1 MVNKIDG
8 FERETAADK
17 KRRKTTSTDLSEG
30 SASLVTVG
38 KDDVY
43 MNTIAFEKQ
52 EANNRSSVNDM
63 HIFNAV
69 SAELKDLFSEV
80 AGLKMEK
87 TEETTSQI
95 REKRVN
101 GSLALVLLKK
111 LNRLD
116 KVRIRDGRTALHQEK
131 LRVDSNRL
139 QLQNLLYEEEHLKRE
154 IQQCYLFK
162 SQDEE
167 IDLVP
172 EYEFYQNA
180 PEAVSRPTKTQYD
193 DHAKRIARLEWELQ
207 QRKELDSHLKELQT
221 LKETIEND
229 IVAKSTRLHSLGP
242 RLRELIVATRP
253 LQEALQM
260 PFEKGWEIQKTVR
273 LLAPPLYLLYTNM
286 IAYSET
292 CDNLLSTMIHGDEE
306 EAKQMES
313 LLQFEFSSHHRI
325 DSCNNRDRA
334 DSDNDENDQ
343 DPERGVKKRHRGQP
357 KTNLAEQRREN
368 LLTVHP
374 LCVTVTVRAK
384 AGIFSVSEKLP
395 GLAITFYYLPNI
407 DIVTINCSLTDLT
420 IAGTATGDIL
430 SMDTILSELFSNDTG
445 LESPNPKTNYQL
457 NEIIEDADL
466 FITLLKERGLGKPY
480 RWAQELCGLEFISAP
495 NNRSLTQSSG
505 TLLKTDYS
513 KKTIPSI
520 LRKIRTRW
528 EARIQLYKQ
537 IYELESKLIDTSINN
552 EHDHPIR
559 ISSTLLQWIS
569 ISFEDYLASGVSLKF
584 LEDGIAFARDL
595 FFRAIV
601 VRGSAKLESY
611 ICIPCCYPETSPIWS
626 FSLNWNG
633 KHTAVRDS
641 SVREMEYWCNS
652 TSTIDNMP
660 LMLPT
665 QLKRAMSCL
674 DIYLETE
681 GPYYT
686 PGEFKHDKSF
696 LKPFRGRPRAR
707 PFRIAP
713 NGSNSLFTQ
722 I

>member
-1 MVNKIDG
+1 MVNKLDG
-8 FERETAADK
+8 FERETAGDK
-17 KRRKTTSTDLSEG
+17 KRRKTTTHLSEG
-30 SASLVTVG
+30 SVSLFKVG

-43 MNTIAFEKQ
+43 LNTIAFEKQ
-52 EANNRSSVNDM
+52 EANNRSPVKDTD
-63 HIFNAV
+63 IFNAV
-69 SAELKDLFSEV
+69 SFEMKELFSEV
-80 AGLKMEK
+80 ARLKMEN
-87 TEETTSQI
+87 TEETTTQI
-95 REKRVN
+95 GEKRID

-116 KVRIRDGRTALHQEK
+116 KVRIRDGRVALHKEK

-167 IDLVP
+167 IDLIP
-172 EYEFYQNA
+172 ENEFYQNA
-180 PEAVSRPTKTQYD
+180 PEAVSRPTKTRYD
-193 DHAKRIARLEWELQ
+193 DHTKRIARLEWELQ

-221 LKETIEND
+221 LKESIEND
-229 IVAKSTRLHSLGP
+229 IVAKSKRLDSLGP
-242 RLRELIVATRP
+242 RLRELILATRP
-253 LQEALQM
+253 LQEALHM
-260 PFEKGWEIQKTVR
+260 PFEKSWEIQKTVK
-273 LLAPPLYLLYTNM
+273 LLAPPLYLLYANM

-292 CDNLLSTMIHGDEE
+292 CDNLISTMIHGDEE
-306 EAKQMES
+306 EAKQIES
-313 LLQFEFSSHHRI
+313 LLQFELNSQHRG
-325 DSCNNRDRA
+325 DSCSNRERA
-334 DSDNDENDQ
+334 DSDNDDNDQ
-343 DPERGVKKRHRGQP
+343 DPERGVKKRHRDQP
-357 KTNLAEQRREN
+357 KTNLAEQRREK
-368 LLTVHP
+368 LLTAHP

-384 AGIFSVSEKLP
+384 MEKFSISEKLP

-407 DIVTINCSLTDLT
+407 NIVTINCSLTDLK
-420 IAGTATGDIL
+420 ISGTATCDIL
-430 SMDTILSELFSNDTG
+430 SMETILSELFSNDTG
-445 LESPNPKTNYQL
+445 LESPNPKTNYQFE
-457 NEIIEDADL
+457 EIMEDADL
-466 FITLLKERGLGKPY
+466 FISLLKEKGLGKPY
-480 RWAQELCGLEFISAP
+480 RWAQELCGLEFITAP
-495 NNRSLTQSSG
+495 CNRSLMHSYETF
-505 TLLKTDYS
+505 LKADCS
-513 KKTIPSI
+513 LKTIPSI
-520 LRKIRTRW
+520 LRKIRSRW
-528 EARIQLYKQ
+528 EARIQLYHQ

-559 ISSTLLQWIS
+559 ISSALLQWIS
-569 ISFEDYLASGVSLKF
+569 ISFEDYTASGVSSKF
-584 LEDGIAFARDL
+584 LDDGIALPGDL

-611 ICIPCCYPETSPIWS
+611 ICIPCRYPEMSPIWS

-652 TSTIDNMP
+652 ASTTNNMA

-681 GPYYT
+681 GPYYK
-686 PGEFKHDKSF
+686 PAEFKHDKSF
-696 LKPFRGRPRAR
+696 LKPFRGRTRAR